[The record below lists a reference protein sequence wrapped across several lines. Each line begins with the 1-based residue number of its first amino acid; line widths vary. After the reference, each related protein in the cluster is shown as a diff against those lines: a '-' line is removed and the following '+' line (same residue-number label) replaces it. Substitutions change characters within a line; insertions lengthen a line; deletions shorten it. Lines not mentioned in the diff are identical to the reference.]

1 MRSSQ
6 TGDALFTVVMH
17 LTADGAADV
26 QAMLDLLHEDV
37 DGNVKDVP
45 DGNI

>member
-1 MRSSQ
+1 M
-6 TGDALFTVVMH
+6 FTVVMH

-37 DGNVKDVP
+37 DANVRDVP
-45 DGNI
+45 DGTV